1 MPFCSLSM
9 TLFSRSCLLQCKLG
23 SAPHV
28 QESQD
33 NTDAVSVYVLKT
45 WSYIKNLCY
54 LQEYCEWILY
64 KWTINVLVE
73 MPTLLIGH
81 LGWNWTREWEKLKQ
95 KSACS
100 KKLNSSS
107 ERPKREPALSQ
118 TLPKQDLQSKWTKST
133 GAGTFPELPEKADLL
148 AVQDAME
155 IVGAHYNSGVGN
167 MRNLHVETPDLIS
180 LRILIFK
187 TRSNPAI
194 RKHNTVLRCHLFRC
208 VYDFKKWH

>member
-9 TLFSRSCLLQCKLG
+9 TLFSRSCLFQCKLC

-33 NTDAVSVYVLKT
+33 NMDAVSVYVLKS
-45 WSYIKNLCY
+45 WSYINNLRY
-54 LQEYCEWILY
+54 LQEYCERILH

-81 LGWNWTREWEKLKQ
+81 LGRKWTREWEKLKQ

-107 ERPKREPALSQ
+107 KRPKKEPALSQ
-118 TLPKQDLQSKWTKST
+118 TLPKQDLQSKWTKSWLT
-133 GAGTFPELPEKADLL
+133 SSARALGKHSDRGTASVHWVGSKNSRRFSSSGTWVSQWKAK
-148 AVQDAME
+148 QWSDASYSRTWTKACC
-155 IVGAHYNSGVGN
+155 IKK
-167 MRNLHVETPDLIS
+167 D
-180 LRILIFK
+180 
-187 TRSNPAI
+187 
-194 RKHNTVLRCHLFRC
+194 KHQ
-208 VYDFKKWH
+208 KI

>member
-9 TLFSRSCLLQCKLG
+9 TLFSRSCLFQCKLC

-33 NTDAVSVYVLKT
+33 NMDAVSVYVLKS
-45 WSYIKNLCY
+45 WSYINNLRY
-54 LQEYCEWILY
+54 LQEYCERILH

-81 LGWNWTREWEKLKQ
+81 LGRKWTREWEKLKQ

-107 ERPKREPALSQ
+107 KRPKKEPALSQ

-133 GAGTFPELPEKADLL
+133 GAGTFPELLEKADLL

-155 IVGAHYNSGVGN
+155 IVGAHLQQRGGQYEKPTCAGT
-167 MRNLHVETPDLIS
+167 RPDLIKNFDIQNQIKS
-180 LRILIFK
+180 CNK
-187 TRSNPAI
+187 ETQYCSE
-194 RKHNTVLRCHLFRC
+194 VLSF
-208 VYDFKKWH
+208 